1 MIIPG
6 QFGFNCPSGFAGHR
20 LALDT
25 MGKCSNAFF
34 SETTNMIKAKIAN
47 NPTLAKA
54 LTDPSLTLEQ
64 KQQLAKALVSGV
76 MVELGYTQ
84 AVNVKLVEKTN
95 DNRAGHYG
103 EDNNIYLN
111 DAKINNTKDLAT
123 TIGHET
129 SHAMDDQDQQDPD
142 PDINTST
149 SASTSTNPQ
158 NNASKADNEIYADNY
173 GDDFGDYVEF
183 ASENYGDGNLANTNN
198 RNLHL
203 GRCCCLRHNDLLC
216 CRWLFQL
223 VLHLLLVCSLTQS

>member
-1 MIIPG
+1 MIASAIK
-6 QFGFNCPSGFAGHR
+6 QIVNTDRAG
-20 LALDT
+20 L
-25 MGKCSNAFF
+25 KNFF
-34 SETTNMIKAKIAN
+34 SEVNKLNKTDEAVKAKIAN

-129 SHAMDDQDQQDPD
+129 SHAMDDQDQQ
-142 PDINTST
+142 
-149 SASTSTNPQ
+149 
-158 NNASKADNEIYADNY
+158 E
-173 GDDFGDYVEF
+173 
-183 ASENYGDGNLANTNN
+183 
-198 RNLHL
+198 
-203 GRCCCLRHNDLLC
+203 
-216 CRWLFQL
+216 
-223 VLHLLLVCSLTQS
+223 VLHILLLLNPPPCSYQSLHNPDYYAQQALCFFVFLLVCCLGFCC